1 VTHTTSRPGY
11 VFLLTVLVT
20 GVIAATSALSLML
33 LAWAAEQN
41 GYLFGQ
47 SAQAYE
53 YAQACAE
60 RTLRTLRS
68 DLSYAGGET
77 FSFTRGT
84 CTVHALNGTGN
95 NDRSLCIDAT
105 VGSTLRRIEVVV
117 SQVRPTTRISSWEEV
132 GSFTRCP

>member
-1 VTHTTSRPGY
+1 MIRSPSRPGY

-47 SAQAYE
+47 TAQAYE
-53 YAQACAE
+53 YAQTCAE

-68 DLSYAGGET
+68 DLSYAGNET
-77 FSFTRGT
+77 FSFARGS
-84 CTVHALNGTGN
+84 CKVYALNGTGN
-95 NDRSLCIDAT
+95 NDRSVCISGT
-105 VGSTLRRIEVVV
+105 VGSAMRRVEIVV
-117 SQVRPTTRISSWEEV
+117 SQVRPTTLISSWEEV

>member
-1 VTHTTSRPGY
+1 MIRPASRPGY

-20 GVIAATSALSLML
+20 GVIATTSALSLML

-41 GYLFGQ
+41 GFLFWESTQ
-47 SAQAYE
+47 SFE

-77 FSFTRGT
+77 VSFDRGT
-84 CTVHALNGTGN
+84 CTVRPLGGAGN
-95 NDRSLCIDAT
+95 NDRAVCVEAA
-105 VGSTLRRIEVVV
+105 VGASLRRLEVVV
-117 SQVRPTTRISSWEEV
+117 SQVRPTTLVTSWEEV
-132 GSFTRCP
+132 GSFTHCP

>member
-1 VTHTTSRPGY
+1 MIRSSSRPGY

-41 GYLFGQ
+41 GYLFWETT
-47 SAQAYE
+47 QAYE
-53 YAQACAE
+53 YAQTCAE

-77 FSFTRGT
+77 FSFDRGT
-84 CTVHALNGTGN
+84 CTVHALGGGGN
-95 NDRSLCIDAT
+95 NDRALCIDAT
-105 VGSTLRRIEVVV
+105 VGSALRRIEVSV
-117 SQVRPTTRISSWEEV
+117 SQVLPTTLISSWHEV

>member
-1 VTHTTSRPGY
+1 MMRSTSRPGY

-20 GVIAATSALSLML
+20 GVIASTSALSLML

-41 GYLFGQ
+41 GYLFWE
-47 SAQAYE
+47 STQAYE

-77 FSFTRGT
+77 FSFAHGT
-84 CTVHALNGTGN
+84 CTVRPLGGSGN
-95 NDRSLCIDAT
+95 NDRALCVDAT
-105 VGSTLRRIEVVV
+105 VGSALRRIEIV
-117 SQVRPTTRISSWEEV
+117 SSQIRPTTLISSWEEV